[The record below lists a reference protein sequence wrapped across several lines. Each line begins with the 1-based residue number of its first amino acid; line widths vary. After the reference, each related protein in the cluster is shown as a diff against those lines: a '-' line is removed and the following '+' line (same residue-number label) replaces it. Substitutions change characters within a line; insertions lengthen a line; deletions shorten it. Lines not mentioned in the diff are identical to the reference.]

1 MKRRINAT
9 YLVAEYL
16 KTHGKGMI
24 CDMKKKCSCNNV
36 GDRVMKLRK
45 IHDWEINTILLEVRD
60 GIRIY
65 EYQLVEIGNMPK
77 MIV

>member
-1 MKRRINAT
+1 MKKRINAT

-24 CDMKKKCSCNNV
+24 CHMKKVCGCNNV

-65 EYQLVEIGNMPK
+65 EYQLVEVGNMPK